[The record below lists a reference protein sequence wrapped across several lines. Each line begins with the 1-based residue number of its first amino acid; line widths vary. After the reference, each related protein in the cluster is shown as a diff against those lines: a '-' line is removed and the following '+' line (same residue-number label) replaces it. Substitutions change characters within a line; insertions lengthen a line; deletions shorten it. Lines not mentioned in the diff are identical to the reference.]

1 MGTCDGAFRK
11 KRYFSCKDGYGIF
24 LTAFNLNITSR
35 AQANIMK
42 RRSVILPSDKSQTGR
57 TFYEDDEVAV
67 YSTDGKQ
74 VTGRA
79 KWAYRLSDKDQ
90 QKYYV
95 IGIETD
101 VHMSYMSLL
110 SMYVPYINVA
120 KCNQICH
127 FSLL

>member
-11 KRYFSCKDGYGIF
+11 KRYFHCKDGYGIF
-24 LTAFNLNITSR
+24 LTAFHLNITSR
-35 AQANIMK
+35 AQANTVE

-57 TFYEDDEVAV
+57 TFYEDDKVAV
-67 YSTDGKQ
+67 YSRDGKR

-90 QKYYV
+90 QRCFV

-101 VHMSYMSLL
+101 V
-110 SMYVPYINVA
+110 SM
-120 KCNQICH
+120 
-127 FSLL
+127 